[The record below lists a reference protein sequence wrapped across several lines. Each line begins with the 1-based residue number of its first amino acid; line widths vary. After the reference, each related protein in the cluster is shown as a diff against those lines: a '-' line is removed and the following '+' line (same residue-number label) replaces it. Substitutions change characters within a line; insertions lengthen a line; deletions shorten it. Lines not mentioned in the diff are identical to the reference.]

1 MKKIKL
7 LFLLILPN
15 LFFSQESNKFQYSI
29 YTIDSLFNS
38 ENVKLVSNEK
48 ISFNT
53 KDNRTRLHKII
64 NNKSVSFSNNTNL
77 ENKMI
82 FILDSLKKTANINN
96 DEISFFSFY
105 DNNNL
110 NFFESYFYLFK
121 KNIFVTLNNKSIIGL
136 DNLIKFKYGSLKKY
150 SELRMERF
158 QFEKIMSQ
166 PLDTLKTLIKDD
178 YVVSQDVF
186 PNDTVRAVNLLIDEV
201 NLVVNLNDYEKKIFK
216 EKINLI
222 IKSKNFKEDYPYLNT
237 IIIFKRNINSVF
249 SEILDKERF
258 FKCIMHFDFYRKV
271 RVGIIN
277 KIFSDFKKSNNK
289 ENYNEYLKQIISK

>member
-201 NLVVNLNDYEKKIFK
+201 DLVVNLNDYEKKIFK

>member
-201 NLVVNLNDYEKKIFK
+201 DLVVNLNDYEKKIFK

-258 FKCIMHFDFYRKV
+258 FNCIMDFDFY
-271 RVGIIN
+271 
-277 KIFSDFKKSNNK
+277 
-289 ENYNEYLKQIISK
+289 

>member
-110 NFFESYFYLFK
+110 NFFFFFFYLFK

-201 NLVVNLNDYEKKIFK
+201 DLVVNLNDYEKKIFK